1 MKIAL
6 YSGSFDPVHNGHL
19 DIIRRASEIFDTLI
33 VLIAD
38 NPNKKYTVSPE
49 DRAELIL
56 KAFDENVGLD
66 TQKIE
71 VVILPK
77 AYTVSEFALN
87 EEIDVIIRGVR
98 DFKDLEFENVMSYV
112 NRNNGVETLYMPCN
126 PEYSMISSSMI
137 KDCLKYGI
145 LVTRY
150 VPLNIYPYIKKY
162 YSADMKE

>member
-1 MKIAL
+1 MKVAL

-38 NPNKKYTVSPE
+38 NPNKKYNVSPE

-56 KAFDENVGLD
+56 KALDEIVGID
-66 TQKIE
+66 GEKIE

-77 AYTVSEFALN
+77 GCTVAEFALN

-98 DFKDLEFENVMSYV
+98 DSKDLEFENIMSYV
-112 NRNNGVETLYMPCN
+112 NRNNGIETLYMPSN
-126 PEYSMISSSMI
+126 PEYSMISSTMI
-137 KDCLKYGI
+137 KDCLRYGI
-145 LVTRY
+145 FSIK
-150 VPLNIYPYIKKY
+150 PL
-162 YSADMKE
+162 